1 MISVNFTIDLII
13 TVVVMLIMHISI
25 NCTNGNLLKNLVIYA
40 TLNTIIMIILGL
52 RGIGILLITWIL
64 YCIEG
69 LPLIWIMQKIYDS
82 VSVKAFLIITILSW
96 YIIKFIFSFLI
107 GL

>member
-1 MISVNFTIDLII
+1 MISVNFTIDLMI
-13 TVVVMLIMHISI
+13 TVVVMVIMHVSM
-25 NCTNGNLLKNLVIYA
+25 NCTNGSFFKNLAVYA
-40 TLNTIIMIILGL
+40 TLNTVIMIVFGL

-64 YCIEG
+64 CCIEG

-82 VSVKAFLIITILSW
+82 VSFKVFIIITTISW
-96 YIIKFIFSFLI
+96 YIVKFIFSFLI